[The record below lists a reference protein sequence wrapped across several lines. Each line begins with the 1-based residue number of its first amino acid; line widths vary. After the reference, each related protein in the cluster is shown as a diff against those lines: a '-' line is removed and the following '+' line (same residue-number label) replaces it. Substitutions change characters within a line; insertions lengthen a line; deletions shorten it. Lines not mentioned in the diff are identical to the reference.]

1 MHKNRV
7 TFTLKK
13 DESFNSMFRRF
24 WNVIAKKTTY
34 RVHFDEDAIIRR
46 SIEALSEISIG
57 DYKAEVASYRVNNI
71 EDLSREYV
79 GSEDYKL
86 HGRFTP
92 QDLLEDLSEKT
103 GLCYNSVLQ
112 ILLGITNK
120 EQYLKNPP
128 VYMEQAVFKIKQI
141 QLEELTRCVEYSPT
155 DEHFPFN
162 FEDFYKRRM

>member
-71 EDLSREYV
+71 EDLSREYI

-86 HGRFTP
+86 R
-92 QDLLEDLSEKT
+92 E
-103 GLCYNSVLQ
+103 
-112 ILLGITNK
+112 
-120 EQYLKNPP
+120 
-128 VYMEQAVFKIKQI
+128 
-141 QLEELTRCVEYSPT
+141 R
-155 DEHFPFN
+155 
-162 FEDFYKRRM
+162 